1 MRSSS
6 YLCSDGGI
14 RLPAA
19 GRELQMRDGMPVVAL
34 AVAIVAVIV
43 AVTGFMTRD
52 PGKLPEPP
60 EAALRRAAKRLESME
75 VERQSMREKMAKLRA
90 QVTRVVELG
99 PAGKGREPDMAD
111 VQSLVRAAVQA
122 EMAKRLRQKAAEVA
136 APAPKLTKEQRFDS
150 MIADLQENVKI
161 DPKKMPA
168 VKAVLGRL
176 RGSLNAIYKA
186 SKVKAQR
193 DARANQARA
202 RTDAELAKVLSPAEF
217 TALNAWRKKSKDP
230 YTKVFFAR

>member
-1 MRSSS
+1 
-6 YLCSDGGI
+6 
-14 RLPAA
+14 
-19 GRELQMRDGMPVVAL
+19 MRDGIPVVAL

-43 AVTGFMTRD
+43 AVTGLLTRD
-52 PGKLPEPP
+52 PGKPPEPP

-75 VERQSMREKMAKLRA
+75 VERQSMREGMAKRRA

-111 VQSLVRAAVQA
+111 VQSLVRAAVEA

-136 APAPKLTKEQRFDS
+136 APAPKLTKEQRFES

-161 DPKKMPA
+161 DAKRMPA
-168 VKAVLGRL
+168 VKAVLARL

-186 SKVKAQR
+186 HKVKAQR
-193 DARANQARA
+193 DAKANQARA
-202 RTDAELAKVLSPAEF
+202 RTDAELAKVLSPAEY
-217 TALNAWRKKSKDP
+217 TRLDAWRKKSKDP